1 MLEEFNFVS
10 EHPALY
16 HLSLEVDTD
25 RLKSEALA
33 TTNYS
38 DYYDPITKRNLEG
51 WGISHI
57 ESGYGK
63 AIADIFREELQLEI
77 RPRFYILEAG
87 TTLPMHVDRGTQCS
101 FNIIADGT
109 SPITFEEG
117 EFYYK
122 QALLNTQVMHGVFNT
137 IDDRVLYKLSVFD
150 ATFEETKRRYLDKE
164 DIIQLKI
171 NVIQT
176 SN

>member
-1 MLEEFNFVS
+1 MS
-10 EHPALY
+10 DHPALF
-16 HLSLEVDTD
+16 HLDIEVDSKK
-25 RLKSEALA
+25 LLEEARSI
-33 TTNYS
+33 TNYT

-57 ESGYGK
+57 ESGY
-63 AIADIFREELQLEI
+63 AQFIADIFREELRLDI

-101 FNIIADGT
+101 FNIVVEGT

-137 IDDRVLYKLSVFD
+137 VDDRVLYKLSVFD
-150 ATFEETKRRYLDKE
+150 ATYEETRSLYEEKQDV
-164 DIIQLKI
+164 IQLKI
-171 NVIQT
+171 DHYSKDQEA
-176 SN
+176 SQPLS

>member
-1 MLEEFNFVS
+1 MS

-38 DYYDPITKRNLEG
+38 DYYDPISKRNLEG

-63 AIADIFREELQLEI
+63 AIADIFKEELKFEI

-101 FNIIADGT
+101 FNIVVD
-109 SPITFEEG
+109 EEG
-117 EFYYK
+117 EFYYN

-137 IDDRVLYKLSVFD
+137 LDDRVLYKLSVFNS
-150 ATFEETKRRYLDKE
+150 TFEETKARYQDRQ

-171 NVIQT
+171 DSTQM
-176 SN
+176 SK